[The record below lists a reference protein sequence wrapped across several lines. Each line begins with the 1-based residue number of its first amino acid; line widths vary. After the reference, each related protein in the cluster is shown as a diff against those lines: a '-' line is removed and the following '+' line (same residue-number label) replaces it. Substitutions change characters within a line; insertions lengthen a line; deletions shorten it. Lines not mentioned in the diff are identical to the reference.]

1 MGKVLRNGE
10 TVVQLLNERG
20 SITLG
25 EVMDALQVSESTAR
39 RLMARLAA
47 EGRAVRSYG
56 GLRRLQEYSYETL
69 EKSHAAAKR
78 RIGKAAVER
87 SSSGDV
93 LYLDSGTTTVC
104 LAEALA
110 RTIAEGKLT
119 DVKVVTNSFTNAQA
133 LAACC
138 PVTLTG
144 GDYRLKRRDVAG
156 YTGEKTL
163 GSFSF
168 SKCFCG
174 ADAINGTFGLM
185 TTDPD
190 TARMVELAMSRS
202 EQRYCL
208 ADNTKFG
215 QTSFL
220 SFCPD
225 LRMLD
230 GIVTDSGISPEI
242 LETYGAKVKIILA

>member
-1 MGKVLRNGE
+1 MGKVLRNEE
-10 TVVQLLNERG
+10 TIAQFLNERG
-20 SITLG
+20 SVTLG
-25 EVMDALQVSESTAR
+25 EVMELLQVSESTAR
-39 RLMARLAA
+39 RLMSRLAA
-47 EGRAVRSYG
+47 QGRAVRSYG

-69 EKSHAAAKR
+69 EKSHATAKR
-78 RIGKAAVER
+78 RIGRAAVDCIA
-87 SSSGDV
+87 SGDV
-93 LYLDSGTTTVC
+93 LYLDSGTTTVY

-110 RTIAEGKLT
+110 RAIAEGKLS

-163 GSFSF
+163 MNFSF
-168 SKCFCG
+168 TKCFCG
-174 ADAINGTFGLM
+174 ADAINASLGLM

-190 TARMVELAMSRS
+190 TARMVELAMRQA
-202 EQRYCL
+202 EQCYCL
-208 ADNTKFG
+208 ADSTKFG

-225 LRMLD
+225 LRKLD
-230 GIVTDSGISPEI
+230 VLITDSGISSEDLEI
-242 LETYGAKVKIILA
+242 YGAKVKMILT